1 MVTNIFVYLYPFKT
15 QGRMTESFVIQSDIA
30 NLPQVEE
37 RLFHFCHEN
46 NVGNYY
52 SAVSVAVMQAVE
64 NSIVHGNESDSSKKV
79 SLMFD
84 TCRGGICA
92 EVSDEGRGFD
102 FRQYGNL
109 PSGESTQGEGIFIMK
124 SLADRMTFSDEG
136 RKVRL
141 EFDVAGIDPSD
152 ALERASVLQ
161 AHFSLVAA

>member
-1 MVTNIFVYLYPFKT
+1 
-15 QGRMTESFVIQSDIA
+15 MTESFVIQSDIA
-30 NLPQVEE
+30 NLPLVEE

-52 SAVSVAVMQAVE
+52 SAVSVAVLQATE
-64 NSIVHGNESDSSKKV
+64 NAIVHGNGSDPSKNV
-79 SLMFD
+79 TLLFD

-102 FRQYGNL
+102 FRQYGEL

-124 SLADRMTFSDEG
+124 SLADRMVFSDEG
-136 RKVRL
+136 QKVRL

-152 ALERASVLQ
+152 ALERAALLQVRYASVP
-161 AHFSLVAA
+161 V

>member
-1 MVTNIFVYLYPFKT
+1 
-15 QGRMTESFVIQSDIA
+15 MTESFVIQSDIA
-30 NLPQVEE
+30 NLPLVEE

-64 NSIVHGNESDSSKKV
+64 NAIVHGNGSDSSKKV
-79 SLMFD
+79 TLLFD
-84 TCRGGICA
+84 TCRGGVCA
-92 EVSDEGRGFD
+92 EVADEGRGFD
-102 FRQYGNL
+102 FQKYGDL
-109 PSGESTQGEGIFIMK
+109 PSGESTQGEGIFVMK

-152 ALERASVLQ
+152 ALERIALLQ
-161 AHFSLVAA
+161 ARFAPVLV

>member
-1 MVTNIFVYLYPFKT
+1 
-15 QGRMTESFVIQSDIA
+15 MTESFVIQSDIA
-30 NLPQVEE
+30 ILPRVEE
-37 RLFHFCHEN
+37 RLFHFCQEN

-64 NSIVHGNESDSSKKV
+64 NAIVHGNGSDSSKKV
-79 SLMFD
+79 TLVFD

-102 FRQYGNL
+102 FHKYGNL
-109 PSGESTQGEGIFIMK
+109 PSGESTQGEGIFVMK

-152 ALERASVLQ
+152 ALERIAILQ
-161 AHFSLVAA
+161 ARFAPVLV